1 MNTRRVRK
9 PKKRTRTLILV
20 ARKNDNKEKTRKN
33 RSRYE
38 SRTIENKRPRAI
50 KIPAHHCTGCNQNC
64 LTTIFIYCSQHTC
77 IIYTQ
82 NNRFARTIYKSDI
95 FWLTIMRHYLLLSMA
110 SCIFLNR
117 SIILIC
123 LSNSLS
129 LRGRTAHTVIFPFG
143 DVMRSMCFFA
153 ISPPLFVLLVVK
165 HFPKFT
171 NNACLCVN
179 VIPFHLS
186 SFILSMLT

>member
-1 MNTRRVRK
+1 MT
-9 PKKRTRTLILV
+9 
-20 ARKNDNKEKTRKN
+20 
-33 RSRYE
+33 
-38 SRTIENKRPRAI
+38 
-50 KIPAHHCTGCNQNC
+50 
-64 LTTIFIYCSQHTC
+64 
-77 IIYTQ
+77 
-82 NNRFARTIYKSDI
+82 
-95 FWLTIMRHYLLLSMA
+95 

-143 DVMRSMCFFA
+143 DVMRSICFFA

-179 VIPFHLS
+179 IIPFHLS
-186 SFILSMLT
+186 SSLSAKTLCMAPVSCNILVYFVQSDCRISCTSVVYRNMRQLIFGRFFILSTPFVLLYADSHYTQLPTTACLFGWAHVGF